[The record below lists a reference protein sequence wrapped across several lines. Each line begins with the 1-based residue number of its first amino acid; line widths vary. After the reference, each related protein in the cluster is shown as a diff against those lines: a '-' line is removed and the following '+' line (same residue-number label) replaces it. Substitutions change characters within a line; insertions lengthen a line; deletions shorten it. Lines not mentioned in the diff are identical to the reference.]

1 MPSTG
6 AKVLTVNELSE
17 YLRVHR
23 STIYRLLKKGQL
35 PGFKIGSD
43 WRFNVEAI
51 DQWRLQQGAAQPG
64 ELRAPNKATCSKE
77 RQAAVS
83 RRLPQVQMTAGF
95 VRSVLPDNATVGDG
109 RELEIGS

>member
-1 MPSTG
+1 MMAD
-6 AKVLTVNELSE
+6 AKVLTVSELSE

-51 DQWRLQQGAAQPG
+51 DEWRLQQGAAQLE
-64 ELRAPNKATCSKE
+64 ELRATGPGN
-77 RQAAVS
+77 
-83 RRLPQVQMTAGF
+83 
-95 VRSVLPDNATVGDG
+95 
-109 RELEIGS
+109 

>member
-1 MPSTG
+1 MLAD
-6 AKVLTVNELSE
+6 AKVLTVSELSE

-51 DQWRLQQGAAQPG
+51 DQWRMQQGAAQLE
-64 ELRAPNKATCSKE
+64 ELRSNG
-77 RQAAVS
+77 Q
-83 RRLPQVQMTAGF
+83 G
-95 VRSVLPDNATVGDG
+95 N
-109 RELEIGS
+109 

>member
-1 MPSTG
+1 MLGNLKRNKSHAE
-6 AKVLTVNELSE
+6 AKVLTVSELSD

-51 DQWRLQQGAAQPG
+51 DEWRMQQGAAQLE
-64 ELRAPNKATCSKE
+64 ELRQEAAT
-77 RQAAVS
+77 
-83 RRLPQVQMTAGF
+83 
-95 VRSVLPDNATVGDG
+95 N
-109 RELEIGS
+109 